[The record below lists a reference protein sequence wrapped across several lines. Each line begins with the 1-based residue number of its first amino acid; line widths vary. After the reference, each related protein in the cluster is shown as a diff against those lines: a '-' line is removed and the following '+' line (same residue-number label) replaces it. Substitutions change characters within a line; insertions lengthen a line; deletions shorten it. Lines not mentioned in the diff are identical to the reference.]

1 MPRLL
6 TLPGLHE
13 LHARQ
18 LTIAADCRRDY
29 AKGGTIWHPAELAL
43 LEARSFLDAAKNVRN
58 VIENR
63 RGK

>member
-1 MPRLL
+1 MIALL
-6 TLPGLHE
+6 TINGLHG
-13 LHARQ
+13 LHART
-18 LTIAADCRRDY
+18 LTRAASCRRDY